1 MQHST
6 NMKRTVLV
14 TGGAGFLGRAV
25 AREYAQR
32 GWNVIGIGLSSWT
45 GDEAHMSGF
54 STWHSAN
61 VDLVGL
67 SRITTLVDVVVHC
80 AGNGSVPYSQAYP
93 SEAYCRTVHTTA
105 AVLEFCRS
113 LPRPPM
119 IVYPSSAAVYGAAPD
134 EALSESSPSNPVS
147 PYGYHKRMTEDLLA
161 SYARHGGPRA
171 AIIRFFSIYGPG
183 LDKQLL
189 WDASKKLTAGEPSV
203 TFWGTGGET
212 RDWIHVSDAARLVVA
227 AAQLDDSFTVLNGG
241 SGQRSTVLDSLA
253 LLREHLGSTSGIEFN
268 GEMRSG
274 DPRHY
279 LADMT
284 RAHAIGWLPKVS
296 LNEGFQEYAKWFK
309 AIQ

>member
-1 MQHST
+1 MT
-6 NMKRTVLV
+6 RTVLV

-25 AREYAQR
+25 AREYARR
-32 GWNVIGIGLSSWT
+32 GWAVMGIGHSSWT
-45 GDEAHMSGF
+45 VDEARRIGY
-54 STWHSAN
+54 STWHSAS
-61 VDLVGL
+61 VDLAGL

-80 AGNGSVPYSQAYP
+80 AANGSVPYSLTHPLDAFR
-93 SEAYCRTVHTTA
+93 RTVQTTA
-105 AVLEFCRS
+105 EVLQFCRS

-119 IVYPSSAAVYGAAPD
+119 IVYPSSAAVYGAAQD

-212 RDWIHVSDAARLVVA
+212 RDWIHVSDAARLIVA
-227 AAQLDDSFTVLNGG
+227 SAQLEDPFTVLNGG
-241 SGQRSTVLDSLA
+241 SGQRTTVLDTLT
-253 LLREHLGSTSGIEFN
+253 LLREQLGSTSGIEFN
-268 GEMRSG
+268 GEVRAG

-279 LADMT
+279 LADIT
-284 RAHAIGWLPKVS
+284 RASALGWAPRVVLPDGLK
-296 LNEGFQEYAKWFK
+296 EYATWFK
-309 AIQ
+309 TKL